1 MEHAEGECDVM
12 AAPSRLSQAEQEK
25 AIKRILATE
34 KADRTNTVW
43 AVSIGGAAIAL
54 FAAFI
59 EGIGSLDLPFE
70 WIDYVIFALLAFFGP
85 FGFYMSAREKH
96 VKEIE
101 TRLPDFL
108 RDVAE
113 AGRFGMTLA
122 DSIVVASS
130 GRYGRL
136 TPEIKK
142 MAAQIEWGVPAS
154 EAIRLFS
161 ERVKTPLVVRM
172 ASIIRKAN
180 DAGGNVADVL
190 TMVSHDAKET
200 ILTQEERSVTMSTY
214 VMVVYIAFFVF
225 IATIIIL
232 TAQFL
237 PKMEEAGTTVSE
249 AAQDMN
255 LQEIPGVNIKIAVI
269 DEIEF
274 VFLLAVVV
282 HALGD
287 GILAGVIQRGSIPI
301 GMRHSTIMLL
311 AGFITL
317 RLLFA

>member
-1 MEHAEGECDVM
+1 M
-12 AAPSRLSQAEQEK
+12 AATKKLSKAEQDR

-34 KADRTNTVW
+34 KSDRTKAIIGISL
-43 AVSIGGAAIAL
+43 AVAGVCG

-59 EGIGSLDLPFE
+59 DSIGSLSLPFE
-70 WIDYVIFALLAFFGP
+70 PIDYVIFALLAMLGP
-85 FGFYMSAREKH
+85 YGFYVSTKERNI
-96 VKEIE
+96 KEIE

-122 DSIVVASS
+122 DSIVVAAT

-142 MAAQIEWGVPAS
+142 MSAQIEWGVPAS

-200 ILTQEERSVTMSTY
+200 ILTEQERAVTMSTY
-214 VMVVYIAFFVF
+214 VMVVYISFFVF
-225 IATIIIL
+225 IATILIL
-232 TAQFL
+232 NLQFL
-237 PKMEEAGTTVSE
+237 PKMAEAGTTVND
-249 AAQDMN
+249 AAKDMG
-255 LQEIPGVNIKIAVI
+255 LTEIPGVNIKVAVI
-269 DEIEF
+269 DEVAFI
-274 VFLLAVVV
+274 FLLAVVV
-282 HALGD
+282 HAVGD
-287 GILAGVIQRGSIPI
+287 GLLAGVIQSGSIPI
-301 GMRHSTIMLL
+301 GMRHSFIMLL
-311 AGFITL
+311 SGFIML
-317 RLLFA
+317 RILFA

>member
-1 MEHAEGECDVM
+1 M
-12 AAPSRLSQAEQEK
+12 AAEVKSKKEATKDK
-25 AIKRILATE
+25 AMKELLGASE
-34 KADRTNTVW
+34 DADRTKTVLGASIAIM
-43 AVSIGGAAIAL
+43 AVFIFMAL
-54 FAAFI
+54 LDYM
-59 EGIGSLDLPFE
+59 ESLNLPLDP
-70 WIDYVIFALLAFFGP
+70 IDYVIFAMLAFFGP
-85 FGFYMSAREKH
+85 YGFYVSTKEKH
-96 VKEIE
+96 VREIE

-154 EAIRLFS
+154 EAVQLLS
-161 ERVKTPLVVRM
+161 ERVKTPLVNRM

-190 TMVSHDAKET
+190 SMVSRDAKET
-200 ILTQEERSVTMSTY
+200 ILTEEERSVTMSTY
-214 VMVVYIAFFVF
+214 VMVVYISFFVF

-232 TAQFL
+232 QGQFL
-237 PKMEEAGTTVSE
+237 PKMEEAGQTVSE
-249 AAQDMN
+249 EAEKQGLA
-255 LQEIPGVNIKIAVI
+255 EIPGVNIQVSIIPEVSFI
-269 DEIEF
+269 
-274 VFLLAVVV
+274 FLLSVIV
-282 HALGD
+282 HAAGD

-301 GMRHSTIMLL
+301 GMRHSFIMLVM
-311 AGFITL
+311 GFLTL
-317 RLLFA
+317 RLMFG